1 MLAASSLWVCVPCIC
16 LSLSVFFHCR
26 NRFGVCLA
34 CFITSKTKLPT
45 YVISSFLSLLNWFI
59 LLFYAWQYK
68 LFRGVYFAPTIS
80 FKCILSI
87 LSLVLTSQC
96 VGVKYTPLNSRLFR
110 LHLCIARLFLKKGRR
125 GSHGPCVTQG
135 RGAGDGQPVPLVDH
149 HHMAIPILQ
158 STPS

>member
-1 MLAASSLWVCVPCIC
+1 MNFLCIFFFSFSYELIYSLMHDYISC
-16 LSLSVFFHCR
+16 LGVFF
-26 NRFGVCLA
+26 
-34 CFITSKTKLPT
+34 
-45 YVISSFLSLLNWFI
+45 
-59 LLFYAWQYK
+59 
-68 LFRGVYFAPTIS
+68 FAPTIS
-80 FKCILSI
+80 FKCILLI
-87 LSLVLTSQC
+87 LSLVLTSLC

-125 GSHGPCVTQG
+125 GSHVPYVTHG